1 MPALQLA
8 ADSLWRSL
16 KTAAG
21 VSVTYS
27 QGATTVTAIAVPGN
41 TAMEMQNTEGMVTT
55 ERIQDFI
62 FAVADMLGVT
72 PKRNDKI
79 TWGTRLFL
87 VVHPAGGR
95 QYDYAD
101 PYHTLYRVHT
111 KEINIGS

>member
-8 ADSLWRSL
+8 ADSMWRSL

-27 QGATTVTAIAVPGN
+27 QGVSTVTATAVPGN

-62 FAVADMLGVT
+62 FAVADLLDLI

-79 TWGTRLFL
+79 SWGSRSFL

-95 QYDYAD
+95 QYSYAD

-111 KEINIGS
+111 KEINVGS